1 MSMRATIIVAMFGG
15 AVLAAAPAWID
26 HRPKLIWNA
35 SASVPVGL
43 YRVEQVD
50 RIGVSD
56 IAVVMPPKAL
66 ADLLAQREYLPNGVP
81 LLKHVLAL
89 GGATVCRQGN
99 AIIVRGAT
107 FGHARE
113 RDSRGRPLPVWQGC
127 HVIAG
132 DEVFLM
138 NWLAPDSFDGR
149 YFGPLP
155 LNSIIGRAVPVW
167 TNDRIS
173 PVPDDS
179 GEADRGEPLRLA
191 PTLINAHERS
201 TAMAQIG
208 TFTRNDDGFFG
219 NVSTLTLDAKLAILP
234 AEKSDAEN
242 APDHRVFCEGME
254 IGAAWDRTGEKA
266 GNYLSVSIDDP
277 SFTQPIR
284 ANLFQSDAEKDVWA
298 LHWSRPSKRDERG

>member
-1 MSMRATIIVAMFGG
+1 MSMRATIIVAMFG
-15 AVLAAAPAWID
+15 AAALVAEPAWID

-35 SASVPVGL
+35 SVSVPVGL
-43 YRVEQVD
+43 YRVEPVD

-56 IAVVMPPKAL
+56 IAVVMPPEWL
-66 ADLLAQREYLPNGVP
+66 ADFLAERGYLPNGVP

-89 GGATVCRQGN
+89 GGATVCRQGY

-127 HVIAG
+127 HVVAS

-138 NWLAPDSFDGR
+138 NWLVADSFDGR

-155 LNSIIGRAVPVW
+155 LASIIGRGVPVW

-179 GEADRGEPLRLA
+179 GKRIATSRDGSDQPSSRLMKGATQWPRSAPSPATMMASSATSLR
-191 PTLINAHERS
+191 
-201 TAMAQIG
+201 
-208 TFTRNDDGFFG
+208 
-219 NVSTLTLDAKLAILP
+219 
-234 AEKSDAEN
+234 
-242 APDHRVFCEGME
+242 
-254 IGAAWDRTGEKA
+254 
-266 GNYLSVSIDDP
+266 
-277 SFTQPIR
+277 
-284 ANLFQSDAEKDVWA
+284 
-298 LHWSRPSKRDERG
+298 